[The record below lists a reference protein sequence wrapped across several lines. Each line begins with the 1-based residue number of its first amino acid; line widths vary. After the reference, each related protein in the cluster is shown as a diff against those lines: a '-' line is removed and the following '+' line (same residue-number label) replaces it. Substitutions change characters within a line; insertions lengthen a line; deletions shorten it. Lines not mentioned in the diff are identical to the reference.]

1 MSKPSLEPP
10 SRNSSPPPRMHRRV
24 RIFTG
29 LATWSSDS
37 STRLSTVGAWQPAT
51 TSSRPTTSHSSNLHP
66 YGCGCAS
73 PRPSPL
79 CLLRKADIC
88 AFMVHALLYRGG
100 LVSSTFRLLGRS
112 WFRCHSQGPRF
123 SSGSAPRVQ
132 VVRRKRL
139 APHES
144 DIAAPLWQI
153 RSLDPA
159 NASTAWTTWR
169 SATPTTSSRSRGIRV
184 RRHPTLKSGRYR
196 AVSAAIGTTASLNR
210 IFC

>member
-123 SSGSAPRVQ
+123 SSGSALWPSHDGIRRMRWTNLTIRPCRKSYGRYQTRNGLASSIVPAGTSFHRSAEFRFSPRV
-132 VVRRKRL
+132 L
-139 APHES
+139 LCAPRYE
-144 DIAAPLWQI
+144 
-153 RSLDPA
+153 
-159 NASTAWTTWR
+159 
-169 SATPTTSSRSRGIRV
+169 ATS
-184 RRHPTLKSGRYR
+184 
-196 AVSAAIGTTASLNR
+196 
-210 IFC
+210 

>member
-123 SSGSAPRVQ
+123 SSGSALWPSHDGIRRMRWTNLTIRPCRKSYGRYQTRNGLASSIVPAGTSFHRSAEFRFSPRVLLCTP
-132 VVRRKRL
+132 RY
-139 APHES
+139 E
-144 DIAAPLWQI
+144 
-153 RSLDPA
+153 
-159 NASTAWTTWR
+159 
-169 SATPTTSSRSRGIRV
+169 ATS
-184 RRHPTLKSGRYR
+184 
-196 AVSAAIGTTASLNR
+196 
-210 IFC
+210 